1 MDDLVTIVCK
11 AFATH
16 YHFVL
21 KAQNFHWNVT
31 GPDFLE
37 YHELFGNIYT
47 ELDAYTDSF
56 AEHIRGLQAD
66 VPAGFRYLAEHSY
79 LEDPK
84 PKLPAADMVDCL
96 YRDNAKIVKA
106 LTDAYAMSELAREY
120 GFSSFLAERL
130 AQQRKHGWQL
140 YSSSSK

>member
-1 MDDLVTIVCK
+1 MNEIIIAACK

-21 KAQNFHWNVT
+21 KAQNFHWNIS
-31 GPDFLE
+31 GPNFLK
-37 YHELFGNIYT
+37 YHELFGDIYT
-47 ELDAYTDSF
+47 ELDASTDSF
-56 AEHIRGLQAD
+56 AEHIRGLQAE
-66 VPAGFRYLAEHSY
+66 VPAGFKYLAEHSY

-84 PKLPAADMVDCL
+84 SGQSATDMVDCL
-96 YRDNAKIVKA
+96 YKDNAKLVKA
-106 LTDAYAMSELAREY
+106 LTDAYGTAEVAREY

-140 YSSSSK
+140 YSSQ